1 MAKKA
6 VATLRSLD
14 KTYSKIIRMK
24 LLFPPT
30 RFKNILLRD
39 K

>member
-24 LLFPPT
+24 LFPPT